1 MTEAE
6 MIDFFARYPYK
17 QDALAM
23 LARKTGMDKEAV
35 RGILNAAGV
44 DWEDTAKH
52 EKPHRKK
59 RVTKME
65 KEAAE
70 TMRIF
75 RYIFGGILPGVEP
88 L

>member
-6 MIDFFARYPYK
+6 MIDFFTRYPYK
-17 QDALAM
+17 QDALAI

-44 DWEDTAKH
+44 DWTDHK
-52 EKPHRKK
+52 KPQRKK
-59 RVTKME
+59 RVTKRK

-70 TMRIF
+70 TMRVF
-75 RYIFGGILPGVEP
+75 RYIFGDILPGVEP